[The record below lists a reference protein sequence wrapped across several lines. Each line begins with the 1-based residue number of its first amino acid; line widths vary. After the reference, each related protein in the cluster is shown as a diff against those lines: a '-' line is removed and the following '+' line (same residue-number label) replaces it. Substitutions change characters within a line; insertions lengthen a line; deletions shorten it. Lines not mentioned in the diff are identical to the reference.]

1 MQTLNTN
8 LPVADLRLLE
18 QGRAEIAMHDI
29 VLASGNPGKIREIQ
43 AILADHPIV
52 PQSAFN
58 VVEVE
63 ETGTTFVENAI
74 LKARNAA
81 LHCKLP
87 AIADDSGLVVDALN
101 GAPGVISAR
110 YAGVGAGDRDNL
122 DKLLRELEGVPDE
135 LRTARFICV
144 MVFMEHANDPC
155 PLIAQGVWE
164 GRILDHAVGENGFGY
179 DPVFWVPE
187 QGCASA
193 ELSAALKNALS
204 HRGQALKHLSALIK
218 AREND

>member
-1 MQTLNTN
+1 MTFSTL
-8 LPVADLRLLE
+8 
-18 QGRAEIAMHDI
+18 QKI

-58 VVEVE
+58 VIDAE
-63 ETGTTFVENAI
+63 ETGATFVENAI

-81 LHCKLP
+81 LHCQLP

-110 YAGVGAGDRDNL
+110 YAGVGANDQDNL
-122 DKLLRELEGVPDE
+122 NKLLRELEGVPDE

-144 MVFMEHANDPC
+144 MVFMAHANDPC
-155 PLIAQGVWE
+155 PVIAQGVWE

-187 QGCASA
+187 RNCASA
-193 ELSAALKNALS
+193 ELPADVKNSLS
-204 HRGQALKHLSALIK
+204 HRGQALKTLTALIK
-218 AREND
+218 ARESA

>member
-1 MQTLNTN
+1 MSFATFQQ
-8 LPVADLRLLE
+8 V
-18 QGRAEIAMHDI
+18 

-58 VVEVE
+58 VVDVE

-110 YAGVGAGDRDNL
+110 YAGVGASDRDNL

-144 MVFMEHANDPC
+144 MVFMEHAHDPC

-164 GRILDHAVGENGFGY
+164 GRILDHAVGDNGFGY

-193 ELSAALKNALS
+193 ELPAALKNALS
-204 HRGQALKHLSALIK
+204 HRGQALAHLTALIK
-218 AREND
+218 ARENA

>member
-1 MQTLNTN
+1 MTLST
-8 LPVADLRLLE
+8 L
-18 QGRAEIAMHDI
+18 QKI

-43 AILADHPIV
+43 AMLADHPIV

-58 VVEVE
+58 VIDAE
-63 ETGTTFVENAI
+63 ETGSTFVENAI

-81 LHCKLP
+81 LHCQLP

-110 YAGVGAGDRDNL
+110 YAGVGASDQDNV
-122 DKLLRELEGVPDE
+122 DKLLRELEGVPAE

-155 PLIAQGVWE
+155 PVIAQGVWE

-187 QGCASA
+187 RNCASA
-193 ELSAALKNALS
+193 ELPPEVKNSLS
-204 HRGQALKHLSALIK
+204 HRGQALKTLTALIK
-218 AREND
+218 ARENA

>member
-1 MQTLNTN
+1 MTFSTL
-8 LPVADLRLLE
+8 
-18 QGRAEIAMHDI
+18 QKI

-58 VVEVE
+58 VVDVE
-63 ETGTTFVENAI
+63 ETGSTFVENAI

-81 LHCKLP
+81 LHCQLP

-110 YAGVGAGDRDNL
+110 YARVGASDQDNM
-122 DKLLRELEGVPDE
+122 DKLLRELKGIPAE

-144 MVFMEHANDPC
+144 MVFMEYAHDPC
-155 PLIAQGVWE
+155 PVIAQGVWE

-187 QGCASA
+187 RNCASA
-193 ELSAALKNALS
+193 ELPPDVKNSLS
-204 HRGQALKHLSALIK
+204 HRGQALKALTALIK
-218 AREND
+218 ARETA

>member
-1 MQTLNTN
+1 MQ
-8 LPVADLRLLE
+8 
-18 QGRAEIAMHDI
+18 
-29 VLASGNPGKIREIQ
+29 LASVAFGRDK
-43 AILADHPIV
+43 HP
-52 PQSAFN
+52 A
-58 VVEVE
+58 VVHFLDAE
-63 ETGTTFVENAI
+63 ETGATFVENAI

-81 LHCKLP
+81 LHCQLP

-110 YAGVGAGDRDNL
+110 YAGIGASDHDNVY
-122 DKLLRELEGVPDE
+122 KLLRELAGVPAE

-155 PLIAQGVWE
+155 PVIAQGIWE

-187 QGCASA
+187 QHCSSA
-193 ELSAALKNALS
+193 ELSPDLKNSLS
-204 HRGQALKHLSALIK
+204 HRGQALKQLTDLMK
-218 AREND
+218 AKQNR

>member
-1 MQTLNTN
+1 MTFSTL
-8 LPVADLRLLE
+8 
-18 QGRAEIAMHDI
+18 QKI

-58 VVEVE
+58 VIDAD
-63 ETGTTFVENAI
+63 ETGSTFVENAI
-74 LKARNAA
+74 IKARNAA
-81 LHCKLP
+81 LHCQLP

-110 YAGVGAGDRDNL
+110 YAGVGASDRDNL

-144 MVFMEHANDPC
+144 MVFMEHAHDPC
-155 PLIAQGVWE
+155 PVIAQGVWE
-164 GRILDHAVGENGFGY
+164 GRILDHAIGENGFGY

-187 QGCASA
+187 QNCASA
-193 ELSAALKNALS
+193 ELPADVKNSLS
-204 HRGQALKHLSALIK
+204 HRGQALKALTALIK
-218 AREND
+218 ARESA

>member
-1 MQTLNTN
+1 MTFSSLNK
-8 LPVADLRLLE
+8 
-18 QGRAEIAMHDI
+18 I

-43 AILADHPIV
+43 AILAEHPII
-52 PQSAFN
+52 PQSTFN
-58 VVEVE
+58 VVDAE

-110 YAGVGAGDRDNL
+110 YAGVLASDRDNL
-122 DKLLRELEGVPDE
+122 NKLLRELESVPAE

-155 PLIAQGVWE
+155 PVIAQGVWE

-179 DPVFWVPE
+179 DPVFWVSSHH
-187 QGCASA
+187 CTSA
-193 ELSAALKNALS
+193 ELPAAVKNTLS
-204 HRGQALKHLSALIK
+204 HRGQALGHLTALIK
-218 AREND
+218 AKQSVPGRL

>member
-1 MQTLNTN
+1 MTFSTL
-8 LPVADLRLLE
+8 
-18 QGRAEIAMHDI
+18 QKI

-58 VVEVE
+58 VVDAE
-63 ETGTTFVENAI
+63 ETGSTFVENAI

-81 LHCKLP
+81 LHCQLP

-110 YAGVGAGDRDNL
+110 YAGVGASDQDNV
-122 DKLLRELEGVPDE
+122 DKLLRELEGIPAE

-144 MVFMEHANDPC
+144 MVFMEHALDPC
-155 PLIAQGVWE
+155 PVIAQGVWE

-187 QGCASA
+187 RNCASA
-193 ELSAALKNALS
+193 ELPPDVKNSLS
-204 HRGQALKHLSALIK
+204 HRGQALKTLTALIK
-218 AREND
+218 AKESA

>member
-1 MQTLNTN
+1 MTFSSVN
-8 LPVADLRLLE
+8 R
-18 QGRAEIAMHDI
+18 I

-43 AILADHPIV
+43 VILEGHPIV

-58 VVEVE
+58 VVDAE

-74 LKARNAA
+74 LKARNAT
-81 LHCKLP
+81 LYCKLP
-87 AIADDSGLVVDALN
+87 AIADDSGLVVDALD

-110 YAGVGAGDRDNL
+110 YAGVGANDQDNL
-122 DKLLRELEGVPDE
+122 NKLLRELEGVPDE

-155 PLIAQGVWE
+155 PVIAQGVWE
-164 GRILDHAVGENGFGY
+164 GKILDHAVGENGFGY

-193 ELSAALKNALS
+193 ELSATVKNSLS
-204 HRGQALKHLSALIK
+204 HRGKALKSLTELIK
-218 AREND
+218 ARESA